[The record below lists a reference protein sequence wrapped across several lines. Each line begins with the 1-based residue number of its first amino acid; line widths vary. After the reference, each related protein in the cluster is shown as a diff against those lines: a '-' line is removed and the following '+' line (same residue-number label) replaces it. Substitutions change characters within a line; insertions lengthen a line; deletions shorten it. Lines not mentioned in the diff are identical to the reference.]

1 MYDSVTLFAPVHD
14 PARLV
19 SSLEDVQERY
29 IQRTGEMILTGRSR
43 NLYIKT
49 SGSGVTVN
57 GSLSRYWLGSNVL
70 APTFSDCR
78 EALRQ
83 LEEELGSSMATMSVY
98 RLDIAATLNMKHP
111 CPRYLRMFG
120 SLPRFKRFERDKGLL
135 YKTKRRELDFYDKR
149 AEARSRKEALPK
161 CFNGRNALRYELRY
175 RQFLKEQFGG
185 KVTAERLVDV
195 DFFRDVVQRW
205 VSSYHAVDKHPGTL
219 AVSLDMTSPKSFGT
233 SLERFAIDQLGGEAA
248 ILEDLSICRD
258 AGEVSRVNYSR
269 IRAKIARLCRNS
281 ALEHREEPIR
291 ELDTAVLR
299 EAERLQECA

>member
-19 SSLEDVQERY
+19 SSLEDVQERF
-29 IQRTGEMILTGRSR
+29 IQRTGETILTGRSR

-83 LEEELGSSMATMSVY
+83 LEEELGSSMTNMSVY

-111 CPRYLRMFG
+111 CPRYLRLFG
-120 SLPRFKRFERDKGLL
+120 TLPRFKRFERDKGLL
-135 YKTKRRELDFYDKR
+135 YKTTRRELDFYDKR
-149 AEARSRKEALPK
+149 AEARSRKEALPT

-175 RQFLKEQFGG
+175 RKNLKEQFGG
-185 KVTAERLVDV
+185 KVTAERLADI
-195 DFFRDVVQRW
+195 DFFRNVVQRW
-205 VSSYHAVDKHPGTL
+205 VSSYYAIDKQLGTL

-233 SLERFAIDQLGGEAA
+233 SLECFAIEQLGGEAA
-248 ILEDLSICRD
+248 ILEELSICRD
-258 AGEVSRVNYSR
+258 TGKVSRVNYAR
-269 IRAKIARLCRNS
+269 IRAKIARLCKGS
-281 ALEHREEPIR
+281 GLAHREGPIW
-291 ELDTAVLR
+291 ELDTAVFQ
-299 EAERLQECA
+299 EAARLQECA